1 MRAMR
6 RTGIITAAVS
16 ATSLALAV
24 GTAAVLLPSAGQ
36 AAEPPESRSLP
47 VSAEPAEATT
57 VATGTIADRRRKK
70 PRQVMFVGNN
80 WDGTATVI
88 DVRTREA
95 VKRLNIIPDRRE
107 ELLEIYAA
115 PDRLAFYLAIQQ
127 VVGEGHDQY
136 VDDMFTTRDG
146 NLLAVSRPSF
156 SDVVWID
163 LATGKVVAEQ
173 QMNGYRTDHMNV
185 SPDGRRLLVSD
196 STDRTVHE
204 YAMGGLGDPATG
216 RLLRSFESG
225 DTPHESNYSKNG
237 KRIFHASIG
246 RVYTPIDYPELGP
259 VPVGGVHDAVK
270 ADRWFEIV
278 DNSTFKVLRRW
289 DMGKELAEAGYP
301 DMSSAVRPMAITPDE
316 KTVFLQVSFFHG
328 IVEFKLRQKDPTGG
342 GDYTTGS
349 QPEPA
354 TGRVKRLI
362 PLPISDEAAALT
374 REEYVLDS
382 AHHGIA
388 INGAGTRLCVAGT
401 MSDYAAVVNAKT
413 GRYRVFRGAAKYLPN
428 REYSKPYWA
437 TTSKVDGNCW
447 VSMAGSDLVLVIDYG
462 TRKVIDEIAVGV
474 HPQRVRDGL
483 VSRRVQRSWA
493 AGGASGMPDLS
504 PVPIGS
510 ALMNAAQAWMA
521 AQIAAI
527 S

>member
-1 MRAMR
+1 MRGMR
-6 RTGIITAAVS
+6 RTGIMTAAAS

-36 AAEPPESRSLP
+36 AAVPAGSRAVAVEPVA
-47 VSAEPAEATT
+47 VSTEATE
-57 VATGTIADRRRKK
+57 RRRKP
-70 PRQVMFVGNN
+70 PREVMFVGNN
-80 WDGTATVI
+80 WDGTASVI
-88 DVRTREA
+88 DARSRKVI
-95 VKRLNIIPDRRE
+95 KRLNIIPDRRE

-146 NLLAVSRPSF
+146 NLVAVSRPSF

-163 LATGKVVAEQ
+163 LATGRVVAEQ
-173 QMNGYRTDHMNV
+173 QMNGYRTDHMGV

-204 YAMGGLGDPATG
+204 YVMGGRGNPNTG
-216 RLLRSFESG
+216 KLLRTFESG

-237 KRIFHASIG
+237 NRIFHASIG
-246 RVYTPIDYPELGP
+246 RVYTPVDYPQLGP

-270 ADRWFEIV
+270 ADRWLQVV
-278 DNSTFKVLRRW
+278 DNRTFTVMRRW
-289 DMGKELAEAGYP
+289 DMGKELAEAGFP
-301 DMSSAVRPMAITPDE
+301 GMSSAVRPMAITPDE
-316 KTVFLQVSFFHG
+316 RTIYLQVSFFHG
-328 IVEFKLRQKDPTGG
+328 IVEFKLRKKDPTGG
-342 GDYTTGS
+342 GDYVSGGR
-349 QPEPA
+349 PEPA
-354 TGRVKRLI
+354 YGRVKRLI
-362 PLPISDEAAALT
+362 PLPVSEEAAALT

-388 INGAGTRLCVAGT
+388 INDAGTRLCVAGT
-401 MSDYAAVVNAKT
+401 MSDYAAVVNRRT
-413 GRYRVFRGAAKYLPN
+413 GRYKVFDGAARFLSN

-437 TTSKVDGNCW
+437 TTSKADGNCW
-447 VSMAGSDLVLVIDYG
+447 VSMAGSDLVLVIDYAK
-462 TRKVIDEIAVGV
+462 RKVIDEIAVGV

-483 VSRRVQRSWA
+483 VSRRVLRAWA
-493 AGGASGMPDLS
+493 AGGAAGVPDLS
-504 PVPIGS
+504 PVPVASGQ
-510 ALMNAAQAWMA
+510 LAAAEAWMA
-521 AQIAAI
+521 AQVAAI

>member
-1 MRAMR
+1 MPAMR
-6 RTGIITAAVS
+6 RTGIFTAAAS
-16 ATSLALAV
+16 ATALSLAV

-36 AAEPPESRSLP
+36 AT
-47 VSAEPAEATT
+47 EPAESRT
-57 VATGTIADRRRKK
+57 VGLHPAAALTASTERGGK
-70 PRQVMFVGNN
+70 PPREVMFVGNN

-88 DVRTREA
+88 DVRTRRA
-95 VKRLNIIPDRRE
+95 IKRLNIVPDRRE
-107 ELLEIYAA
+107 ELLDIYAA

-146 NLLAVSRPSF
+146 NLVAVSRPSF

-163 LATGKVVAEQ
+163 LATGRVVAEQ

-204 YAMGGLGDPATG
+204 YSMGGRGDPSTG
-216 RLLRSFESG
+216 TLLRTFESG

-246 RVYTPIDYPELGP
+246 RVYTPVDYPELGP

-270 ADRWFEIV
+270 ADRWLQIV
-278 DNSTFKVLRRW
+278 DNQSFEVLRRW
-289 DMGKELAEAGYP
+289 DMGKELAEAGFP
-301 DMSSAVRPMAITPDE
+301 GMSSAVRPMAITPDE
-316 KTVFLQVSFFHG
+316 KTIYLQVSFFHG
-328 IVEFKLRQKDPTGG
+328 IVEFKLRRKDPTGG
-342 GDYTTGS
+342 GDYTAGTE
-349 QPEPA
+349 PEPA
-354 TGRVKRLI
+354 TGKVKRVI
-362 PLPISDEAAALT
+362 PLPVSDEAAALT

-388 INGAGTRLCVAGT
+388 INDAGTRLCVAGT
-401 MSDYAAVVNAKT
+401 MSDYAAVVNRRT
-413 GRYRVFRGAAKYLPN
+413 GRYKVFDGEAKFVAN
-428 REYSKPYWA
+428 RQYSKPYWA

-462 TRKVIDEIAVGV
+462 KRKMVDEIPVGV

-483 VSRRVQRSWA
+483 VSRRVLRSWA
-493 AGGASGMPDLS
+493 AGGASGAPDLS
-504 PVPIGS
+504 PVRIT
-510 ALMNAAQAWMA
+510 AAQRAAANAWMA
-521 AQIAAI
+521 AQVAAI

>member
-1 MRAMR
+1 MR
-6 RTGIITAAVS
+6 RTGIFAAAAAATAL
-16 ATSLALAV
+16 TMAV

-36 AAEPPESRSLP
+36 AAAPG
-47 VSAEPAEATT
+47 V
-57 VATGTIADRRRKK
+57 KK
-70 PRQVMFVGNN
+70 PPREVMFVGNN

-88 DVRTREA
+88 DVRTRRA
-95 VKRLNIIPDRRE
+95 IKRLNIIPDRRE

-146 NLLAVSRPSF
+146 NLVAASRPSF

-185 SPDGRRLLVSD
+185 SPDGSRLLVSD

-204 YAMGGLGDPATG
+204 YAMGGLGDPTTG
-216 RLLRSFESG
+216 RLLRTFESG

-270 ADRWFEIV
+270 ADRWLQIV
-278 DNSTFKVLRRW
+278 DNQTFKVLRRW
-289 DMGKELAEAGYP
+289 DMGKELAEAGFP
-301 DMSSAVRPMAITPDE
+301 GMSSAVRPMAITPDE
-316 KTVFLQVSFFHG
+316 RTVYLQVSFFHG
-328 IVEFKLRQKDPTGG
+328 IVEFKLRKKDPTGG
-342 GDYTTGS
+342 GDYTMGS
-349 QPEPA
+349 QSEPA
-354 TGRVKRLI
+354 TGKVKRLI
-362 PLPISDEAAALT
+362 PLPVSDEAAALT

-388 INGAGTRLCVAGT
+388 INDAGTRLCVAGT
-401 MSDYAAVVNAKT
+401 MSDYAAVVSRKT
-413 GRYRVFRGAAKYLPN
+413 GRYKVFDGAAKFLEN

-437 TTSKVDGNCW
+437 TTSKVDGHCW

-462 TRKVIDEIAVGV
+462 KRKVIDEIAVGH

-483 VSRRVQRSWA
+483 VSRRVLRAWA
-493 AGGASGMPDLS
+493 AGAASGVPDLS
-504 PVPIGS
+504 PVPIT
-510 ALMNAAQAWMA
+510 AAQRAAAEAWMA

>member
-1 MRAMR
+1 MRR
-6 RTGIITAAVS
+6 RTGIFTAAVS
-16 ATSLALAV
+16 ATSLSVALGLAV
-24 GTAAVLLPSAGQ
+24 VLLPSAVEAVPAPAGRQ
-36 AAEPPESRSLP
+36 AHSTERASLSVSTARVGRRTEPRE
-47 VSAEPAEATT
+47 
-57 VATGTIADRRRKK
+57 
-70 PRQVMFVGNN
+70 VMFVGNN
-80 WDGTATVI
+80 WDGTASVI
-88 DVRTREA
+88 DVRTRKV
-95 VKRLNIIPDRRE
+95 VKRLNIVPDRRA

-163 LATGKVVAEQ
+163 LATGKVVAEA

-196 STDRTVHE
+196 STDRSVHE
-204 YAMGGLGDPATG
+204 YAMGGKGDPTTG
-216 RLLRSFESG
+216 RKLRSFASG
-225 DTPHESNYSKNG
+225 DTPHESNDSRNG

-246 RVYTPIDYPELGP
+246 RVYTPADYPEFGP

-270 ADRWFEIV
+270 ADRWFQVV
-278 DNSTFKVLRRW
+278 DNRTFRTLRRW
-289 DMGKELAEAGYP
+289 DMGKELAEAGFAN
-301 DMSSAVRPMAITPDE
+301 MSSAVRPMAISPDE
-316 KTVFLQVSFFHG
+316 RTVYLQVSFFHG
-328 IVEFKLRQKDPTGG
+328 VVVFKLRKKDPTGG
-342 GDYTTGS
+342 GDYVTGG

-362 PLPISDEAAALT
+362 PLPISDEAAALS

-388 INGAGTRLCVAGT
+388 INKKGTRLCVAGT
-401 MSDYAAVVNAKT
+401 MSDYAAIVKPRT
-413 GRYRVFRGAAKYLPN
+413 GRYKVFAGKARFVKGRK
-428 REYSKPYWA
+428 YSKPYWA
-437 TTSKVDGNCW
+437 TTSEADGHCW
-447 VSMAGSDLVLVIDYG
+447 VSMAGSDLVLVIDYAK
-462 TRKVIDEIAVGV
+462 RKVIAEVPVGE

-483 VSRRVQRSWA
+483 VSRRVLRAW
-493 AGGASGMPDLS
+493 AGGSASGMPDLS
-504 PVPIGS
+504 PVPIT
-510 ALMNAAQAWMA
+510 AAQRAAAKAWMA